1 LELSAASLTE
11 SVRHEKVE
19 GPMRDSSTAREEAQV
34 IVGGRYLLAEALGE
48 GGVAVVHRARD
59 TATGRDVALKHLR
72 VDTRTD
78 KERAVELFRQ
88 EFHTLSQLVHPRIVS
103 VYDYGVAD
111 DGAPYY
117 TMELLDGGDLLDRVP
132 CEWRTACALARDVC
146 SVLSLI
152 HSRRM
157 VYRDLSPKN
166 VRCTSD
172 GRAKLLDFGAL
183 SPMGPAKLFVGT
195 PAVSAPEAV
204 HLQPLDARTDLYS
217 LGATLYF
224 ALTGRRPYPANGL
237 AQLYELWQKPPP
249 PPSAFTAD
257 LPPALDSLVMELLQL
272 DAGLRPSSAAETLDR
287 LSGIAGLERDESAQV
302 ASSAYLST
310 PTLVGRDTSLERF
323 RRRMKTAFGGS
334 GGSVLVRGVRGVG
347 RTRFLDACVLE
358 AKIAGAIVLRADAS
372 DAIAGEYG
380 VARALAAQLVEAAPE
395 LARACAEP
403 RLETLRVVVPALR
416 ERRTDLRTSSPAPGV
431 ATAIQ
436 PALREWFT
444 SVAEARP
451 LFIALDD
458 ADRVDLPSLALVAL
472 LAREATGRKLI
483 VGATLPS
490 EGNAPPSNALK
501 LLIQESRSIAL
512 ASLSAP
518 RAERLLRSLFGDV
531 PNVQMA
537 AHRLHAVSNGLPRDL
552 IQLAQ
557 HLVDRGLARYSSGS
571 WSLPQHLD
579 AGDLPADMAHARRA
593 KVDALSPLARR
604 LAQAFALGPTGRYTF
619 GECVG
624 LSEHGEPGKVMS
636 ALDELIQTDL
646 VALSDKDYSLSS
658 LGWRDPLVQSVE
670 PSEARNLYLKLAAM
684 CEKRPGEGIR
694 VASYLLD
701 AGEERRGLDALVAF
715 SAASVL
721 QTAASMDAF
730 ARLVQSL
737 PDDWLALFD
746 RGLDLC
752 RKYERPAADSIALLM
767 RVNGIASQ
775 LPFDV
780 ARYFGPLIAQLTHDA
795 GLDIYATLDDALPP
809 LERIKKSLALAA
821 ARHKTENGKGSV
833 MAPDAAVHQFGQTIA
848 RAIGSVAATLS
859 VELLQ
864 LLPSLA
870 PLVPLSAALASWETL
885 VEGVSARILGQSER
899 ARRVY
904 ERQLA
909 RISAPDHGGLEA
921 TYHATQLLGITHAL
935 GMLEAAMGLEKSLER
950 AKQVESSPLHEVNAI
965 RIRML
970 YALWQGDVA
979 EADRHESQAELLSI
993 ERARR
998 QTNEGGH
1005 LLRQLLAHAVMD
1017 DLTRVKRMIDAIEPL
1032 ALHAAGWRAV
1042 LEWANAEYQRI
1053 RGNNSAALEHALAA
1067 LSSMHPAGHPIWSE
1081 AAATHVRILV
1091 ITDRC
1096 QEAKAAGLAYLAEA
1110 NRREI
1115 GYERTYIRMPLAV
1128 ALARLGE
1135 TADAVAHADGV
1146 IRSFAALGATGLNLG
1161 LAYETRARVA
1171 LFTGAEAEF
1180 EKYLALCAT
1189 RYGATAGPLAARYER
1204 LVRDARLTG
1213 TVTIEAKASTFE
1225 TLTPA
1230 DTTTRIAER
1239 LGQAQDPRGRAQR
1252 ALELLLEN
1260 SGAAEGFL
1268 LGLQGDELVLKARI
1282 GQAELSESMLAS
1294 ARRYLAEQCRS
1305 DEITL
1310 VTEPTETEVKSQWT
1324 VDGSHVYRPVV
1335 LSHEVDD
1342 ALAITGL
1349 ALLRTELGGYFRHPA
1364 TTATQLSRLAAPEA
1378 LVARVLH

>member
-1 LELSAASLTE
+1 LTGT
-11 SVRHEKVE
+11 VRREKVE
-19 GPMRDSSTAREEAQV
+19 GPMRDASAAREEEPV
-34 IVGGRYLLAEALGE
+34 LVGGRYLLGEALGE
-48 GGVAVVHRARD
+48 GGVAIVQRARD
-59 TATGRDVALKHLR
+59 TVTGRDVALKHLR

-88 EFHTLSQLVHPRIVS
+88 EFHVLSQLVHPRIVS

-166 VRCTSD
+166 VRCTDD

-195 PAVSAPEAV
+195 PAIAAPEAV

-224 ALTGRRPYPANGL
+224 ALTGRRPYPANSL

-249 PPSAFTAD
+249 PPSAFAAD
-257 LPPALDSLVMELLQL
+257 VPPALDGLVMELLQL

-287 LSGIAGLERDESAQV
+287 LSGIAGLERDETARLV
-302 ASSAYLST
+302 SSAYLST
-310 PTLVGRDTSLERF
+310 PTLIGRDTSLERF
-323 RRRMKTAFGGS
+323 RRRMKAAFAGS
-334 GGSVLVRGVRGVG
+334 GGSVLVRGPRGVG

-372 DAIAGEYG
+372 DAVAGEYG
-380 VARALAAQLVEAAPE
+380 VARALAAQLLEAAPE
-395 LARACAEP
+395 IARGRAEP
-403 RLETLRVVVPALR
+403 RLETLCLVVPALR
-416 ERRTDLRTSSPAPGV
+416 EQRTSTTASRPAPV
-431 ATAIQ
+431 LSTAIQ

-444 SVAEARP
+444 SVAEERP

-458 ADRVDLPSLALVAL
+458 ADRIDLPSLALIAL

-490 EGNAPPSNALK
+490 EGGAPQSNALK
-501 LLIQESRSIAL
+501 LLVQESRTIAL
-512 ASLSAP
+512 ASLSAA

-531 PNVQMA
+531 PNVQAA

-552 IQLAQ
+552 MQLAQ

-571 WSLPQHLD
+571 WSLPQQLD

-593 KVDALSPLARR
+593 KVDALSPQARR
-604 LAQAFALGPTGRYTF
+604 LAQAFALGPGGRYTF
-619 GECVG
+619 GECVA
-624 LSEHGEPGKVMS
+624 LHEQGEPGRVMS
-636 ALDELIQTDL
+636 ALDELIKTEF
-646 VALSDKDYSLSS
+646 VALSDNDYSLSS
-658 LGWRDPLVQSVE
+658 LGWRDPLVQSLE
-670 PSEARNLYLKLAAM
+670 PSEARPLYLKLAAM

-694 VASYLLD
+694 VAGYLFD
-701 AGEERRGLDALVAF
+701 AGEEQRGLDALVAF
-715 SAASVL
+715 SEASIV
-721 QTAASMDAF
+721 QTAASMEAF
-730 ARLVQSL
+730 AQLLQSL
-737 PDDWLALFD
+737 PDDWLALCD
-746 RGLDLC
+746 RGLELC
-752 RKYERPAADSIALLM
+752 NKYQRGESDSVAILS

-780 ARYFGPLIAQLTHDA
+780 AKYFAPLIKQLTHDA
-795 GLDIYATLDDALPP
+795 GLDIHATLDDALPP
-809 LERIKKSLALAA
+809 LERIKKSIALAS
-821 ARHKTENGKGSV
+821 ARHKSENGKGSV
-833 MAPDAAVHQFGQTIA
+833 LAPEAAVQRFGQTIA
-848 RAIGSVAATLS
+848 SAVGSVAATLS
-859 VELLQ
+859 VELLT
-864 LLPSLA
+864 LLPPLA
-870 PLVPLSAALASWETL
+870 PLAPLSAALASWQTL
-885 VEGVSARILGQSER
+885 VDGVAARVRGQSER
-899 ARRVY
+899 ARQVY
-904 ERQLA
+904 EQQLV
-909 RISAPDHGGLEA
+909 RISAPDRGGLEA
-921 TYHATQLLGITHAL
+921 TYHTAQLLGITHAL
-935 GMLEAAMGLEKSLER
+935 GMLEAAMGLEQSLER
-950 AKQVESSPLHEVNAI
+950 AKELESSPLHEVNAI

-1005 LLRQLLAHAVMD
+1005 LLRQILAHAAMD
-1017 DLTRVKRMIDAIEPL
+1017 DLTRVRRTIDAIEPL
-1032 ALHAAGWRAV
+1032 ARHAAGWQAV
-1042 LEWANAEYQRI
+1042 LKWANAEYQRI
-1053 RGNNSAALEHALAA
+1053 RGNSSAALEHVLSA
-1067 LSSMHPAGHPIWSE
+1067 LSSMHPAGHPIWAE

-1091 ITDRC
+1091 ITNRSE
-1096 QEAKAAGLAYLAEA
+1096 EAKAAGLAYLEEA
-1110 NRREI
+1110 DRRGI
-1115 GYERTYIRMPLAV
+1115 GYERNYIRMPLSIAF
-1128 ALARLGE
+1128 ARLGE
-1135 TADAVAHADGV
+1135 TAEAVAHADGV
-1146 IRSFAALGATGLNLG
+1146 IATFAALGTTGLNLG

-1171 LFTGAEAEF
+1171 LGTSSEAEF
-1180 EKYLALCAT
+1180 QKYLALCGAC
-1189 RYGATAGPLAARYER
+1189 YGATAGPLAARYER

-1213 TVTIEAKASTFE
+1213 TVTIETKVAGFE

-1230 DTTTRIAER
+1230 DTSTRMAER
-1239 LGQAQDPRGRAQR
+1239 LDQAEDPRERAQR
-1252 ALELLLEN
+1252 VLELLLEN

-1268 LGLQGDELVLKARI
+1268 LGIQGDELVLKARI
-1282 GQAELSESMLAS
+1282 GQTELSESMLAS
-1294 ARRYLAEQCRS
+1294 ARKYLAEQCRS
-1305 DEITL
+1305 DELTL
-1310 VTEPTETEVKSQWT
+1310 VADAAATEVKSQWT
-1324 VDGSHVYRPVV
+1324 VNGSHVYRPVI

-1342 ALAITGL
+1342 TLAITGL

-1378 LVARVLH
+1378 LVARVRH